1 MTIAEQLITALK
13 PHDKARK
20 LFDSIQYIN
29 GGPFGDEM
37 AVYCVSTFN
46 EGDEQTGCTDN
57 VELRGAWWSGMN
69 VISYL
74 TESAKHDLEELILD
88 ELKGQEPEA

>member
-1 MTIAEQLITALK
+1 M
-13 PHDKARK
+13 K
-20 LFDSIQYIN
+20 LDMSTQYIN

-37 AVYCVSTFN
+37 QVDCVSTFN

-57 VELRGAWWSGMN
+57 VELLAAFWVGMN

-88 ELKGQEPEA
+88 ELKGEK